1 MSCGCV
7 RCDRLAT
14 PHRSDLSL
22 SVRWDSRRLSDV
34 FPKLNLYDED
44 SKQQS
49 NILSIS
55 TFPNPGRLKPMN
67 VRWQKLLVKTSL
79 WLTTEIWFNFLG
91 IDNLADYSEFIFEK
105 NAIVQLLH
113 N

>member
-1 MSCGCV
+1 
-7 RCDRLAT
+7 
-14 PHRSDLSL
+14 
-22 SVRWDSRRLSDV
+22 
-34 FPKLNLYDED
+34 
-44 SKQQS
+44 
-49 NILSIS
+49 
-55 TFPNPGRLKPMN
+55 MN
-67 VRWQKLLVKTSL
+67 VRWQKLLVTITL